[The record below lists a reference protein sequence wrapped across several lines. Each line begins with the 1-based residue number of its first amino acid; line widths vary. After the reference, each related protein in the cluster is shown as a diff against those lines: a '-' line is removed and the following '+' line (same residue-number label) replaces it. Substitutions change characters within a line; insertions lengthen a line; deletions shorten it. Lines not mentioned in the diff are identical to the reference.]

1 MIHVFDSL
9 VNNLAIIRILLGL
22 GILCGASAIAAGW
35 VHAHWAAFILC
46 SIAAIALSVSFYNK
60 GVYDATTATAIQQAQ
75 LQQQVA
81 DLATRVTLNNS
92 QIVET
97 TVIKEKIIRAKAQT
111 ITKYI
116 DREIT
121 KYDSQCSIPPVFIET
136 HNTSAE
142 RPCDSC

>member
-35 VHAHWAAFILC
+35 VHAHWTAFIFC

-60 GVYDATTATAIQQAQ
+60 GVYDATTATAIQQAR

-116 DREIT
+116 DREII
-121 KYDSQCSIPPVFIET
+121 KYDSQCNIPPVFIET

>member
-1 MIHVFDSL
+1 ME
-9 VNNLAIIRILLGL
+9 
-22 GILCGASAIAAGW
+22 
-35 VHAHWAAFILC
+35 
-46 SIAAIALSVSFYNK
+46 
-60 GVYDATTATAIQQAQ
+60 
-75 LQQQVA
+75 QVA

-121 KYDSQCSIPPVFIET
+121 KYDSQCNIPPVFIET